1 MVWFSF
7 IERAKEEKRDTAQ
20 RPENPG
26 SQREPQQKT
35 KVEVLHICLAVTP
48 LAPTLCYL
56 QQHWSPSGMHKYV
69 LLLARQVEILL
80 SAAGLKGRVFDS
92 KGRRTAVTS
101 HSQAQC
107 FCADGAHALI
117 LCSDAGE
124 SLHIVVVALPN
135 EPFNRIVQR
144 SRMAGLGIFGN
155 CLGVSDMQPSSGS
168 HKSMFDLFPVF
179 LGRPPQLDVRGCESE
194 GRSPS
199 SLSSHGRRGAESGG
213 PLKIEWHC
221 FVSVSGFLAWPGWW
235 NKEGFMWRQKPSVLS
250 NEEQLRGLETAPRQ
264 RGQRAAE
271 DRAAGLP

>member
-1 MVWFSF
+1 M
-7 IERAKEEKRDTAQ
+7 ERATA
-20 RPENPG
+20 ENQG
-26 SQREPQQKT
+26 QSAT
-35 KVEVLHICLAVTP
+35 
-48 LAPTLCYL
+48 YL
-56 QQHWSPSGMHKYV
+56 PCCDNPSSHP
-69 LLLARQVEILL
+69 LL
-80 SAAGLKGRVFDS
+80 SPTALVSFRHAQVFPACRAGRDSASPVGLKGRVLDS
-92 KGRRTAVTS
+92 MGRQTTMTS
-101 HSQAQC
+101 HSRTQC
-107 FCADGAHALI
+107 FCADGAHAL
-117 LCSDAGE
+117 LLGSDARV

-135 EPFNRIVQR
+135 KPFNRIVQR
-144 SRMAGLGIFGN
+144 RGTAGLGIFGS

-168 HKSMFDLFPVF
+168 HLSMFDLFPVF

-199 SLSSHGRRGAESGG
+199 SLSSHRRRGAESGG

-264 RGQRAAE
+264 RGQRTAE